1 MSTDATQTQTIAER
15 YADAFFELALEG
27 GLLEKV
33 ESDFTNLHKAIEES
47 ADLKRFIKSPV
58 FTAEDQTKSV
68 YAIAEKAGFQPLT
81 RNFLTLIAHN
91 RRLFA
96 LPEIINAFNDRL
108 ATHRGEVRAEAITAT
123 ALNADQERRLRSE
136 IESVIG
142 KAINLDTQVDA
153 DLLGGMIVKVGSTM
167 IDSSLKTKLN
177 RLQSIMKEA

>member
-1 MSTDATQTQTIAER
+1 M
-15 YADAFFELALEG
+15 
-27 GLLEKV
+27 
-33 ESDFTNLHKAIEES
+33 
-47 ADLKRFIKSPV
+47 
-58 FTAEDQTKSV
+58 
-68 YAIAEKAGFQPLT
+68 
-81 RNFLTLIAHN
+81 IAHN

-136 IESVIG
+136 IESVVG